1 MSKKEA
7 LAVLIR
13 WSGLFS
19 HELKGQLVAGLDTLP
34 ESDVQALGELL
45 AAEKRDEIENQTARL
60 EAIDALLNSKE

>member
-19 HELKGQLVAGLDTLP
+19 HELKGELIASLDTLP
-34 ESDVQALGELL
+34 DSDINALGELL
-45 AAEKRDEIENQTARL
+45 ASEKRDEIENQTARL
-60 EAIDALLNSKE
+60 TAIDALLNSKE